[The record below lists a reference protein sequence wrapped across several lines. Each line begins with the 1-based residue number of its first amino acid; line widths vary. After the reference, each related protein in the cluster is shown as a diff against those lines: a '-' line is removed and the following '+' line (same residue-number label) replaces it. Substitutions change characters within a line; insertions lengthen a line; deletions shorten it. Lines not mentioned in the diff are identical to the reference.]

1 MALMRVWY
9 PRCCRN
15 QASKS
20 ASRRMVTTVFRVGH
34 ITFASFQNSS
44 SVGRTSGSDAMPR
57 RIWTPLLSRSAF
69 QSVPAP
75 CSTFDVLPV
84 GASFVRLRPPC
95 RDDAPFV
102 VVFIRVNHRNFQAIH
117 QANCIDSNFAV
128 VETVVDFFNRRPM
141 ENALRILEGNP
152 MPD

>member
-1 MALMRVWY
+1 MRVWY

-20 ASRRMVTTVFRVGH
+20 ASSLMVTTVFRVGH
-34 ITFASFQNSS
+34 TTLASFQNAS

-57 RIWTPLLSRSAF
+57 RIRASLMWRSLF

-75 CSTFDVLPV
+75 RLAFDVSPV
-84 GASFVRLRPPC
+84 GPSFVRLRPPR

-102 VVFIRVNHRNFQAIH
+102 LVFIRVNHRNFQAVH
-117 QANCIDSNFAV
+117 HANRIDPTFTV
-128 VETVVDFFNRRPM
+128 IETVINLFNRRRFAPHPRKRSH
-141 ENALRILEGNP
+141 AA
-152 MPD
+152 